1 MAKKRRKPQNAVLFH
16 HPDAIGTSRPRLMGR
31 HAAGEGFLKAFVRH
45 SGVDGFHG
53 LGFEPSHFDDFQ
65 RRIGAVD
72 DRNRPCHWAGLAD
85 MAGAGP
91 STLMLSDPLLAP
103 FAWRRRGTGNR
114 GYSLCGLNHTIAS
127 EKVMDGFGD
136 LMTAPLQPWDA
147 LICTSRPVKAAITR
161 IFDNWGDY
169 LNQRTG
175 GKIKPAMQLPVI
187 PLGVDCDAYADGEKA
202 QSDRQT
208 IRRGLGIGDD
218 DVAVLFLGRLSFHA
232 KAHPVPLYLSLEEAA
247 KRCKKRLHL
256 IQAGWFAND
265 TIKKEF
271 REGLPAFCPSVNGI
285 FLDGRE
291 ADVRFRVW
299 FAADIFT
306 SLSDNIQEAFGLT
319 PIEAMAAGLPAV
331 VSDWDGYRDT
341 VRPGIDGFTVPTW
354 MPLAQSGGD
363 LALAP
368 ETKMVPQASDRE
380 YDKYLELVS
389 QCVAV
394 DVAAAA
400 DAFATLASDADLRRR
415 MGEAGRRRARE
426 TFDWRVVVAAYQQLW
441 RDLENIRNRE
451 KELVLVRKN
460 RPPLPLRDDPFSVF
474 EAFPSHTLDG
484 DTVVSLAPVKGKSKA
499 GGWAE
504 RLEAVR
510 KRFMNVFA
518 SDALLDIKDQEAML
532 KKIEHQGP
540 LSIYSLAEVVAEER
554 LYMLARTV
562 AWLAKMGI
570 VGLKEGP
577 GPGAVPGPAS
587 AKGKGK
593 KKKGKRGAAAGL
605 ATESGSALVNLGI
618 AQRRRGA
625 IGQAVKYFRRAL
637 ENDPDDPLA
646 NNQLGELLAF
656 AGKLD
661 EAGKCFGTALKKSP
675 DYRPA
680 RRNQGQLLFLKGDYA
695 AAVSALAKAAKT
707 APGDARGDAETQ
719 YLLGVCRRYAGSPED
734 AAGHLEACLETDAG
748 RADAW
753 VQLGLAKARL
763 DDRGASR
770 EPFEKALA
778 LDPRNVPARAAVLSL
793 ETEKSGR
800 RNIAGNP
807 NGKRV
812 GLYVHAKHHYPLLK
826 PLFDAFA
833 ENHWPHLSTD
843 VRDLA
848 DFGPQVTI
856 VCDAPLERLKAL
868 APETTTVN
876 IRHGL
881 AGRNFAKRTS
891 RHADYNCV
899 SSNMARDGIVAT
911 GALPEDRIWVTGF
924 AGNDPVFGG
933 HPLPLSAAAADG
945 RKTVLYAPTHHRAF
959 TSAAMLG
966 ERVASLIGGA
976 REDLDL
982 VIKPHPRTCEFR
994 PGWMA
999 AWERLAA
1006 RDEHVHLVKD
1016 PAADI
1021 APLLMAAD
1029 VLVSDA
1035 SGVIFQYLALDRP
1048 IVLIANPQHARD
1060 KEHFDAGAIEWRWR
1074 DVGEEVTNVAD
1085 LAAAVGRALAD
1096 PGKRAGKRAEYRKL
1110 LFDDLTD
1117 GGAVG
1122 RIVEEVGGL

>member
-1 MAKKRRKPQNAVLFH
+1 
-16 HPDAIGTSRPRLMGR
+16 
-31 HAAGEGFLKAFVRH
+31 
-45 SGVDGFHG
+45 
-53 LGFEPSHFDDFQ
+53 
-65 RRIGAVD
+65 
-72 DRNRPCHWAGLAD
+72 
-85 MAGAGP
+85 
-91 STLMLSDPLLAP
+91 
-103 FAWRRRGTGNR
+103 
-114 GYSLCGLNHTIAS
+114 
-127 EKVMDGFGD
+127 
-136 LMTAPLQPWDA
+136 
-147 LICTSRPVKAAITR
+147 
-161 IFDNWGDY
+161 
-169 LNQRTG
+169 
-175 GKIKPAMQLPVI
+175 
-187 PLGVDCDAYADGEKA
+187 
-202 QSDRQT
+202 
-208 IRRGLGIGDD
+208 
-218 DVAVLFLGRLSFHA
+218 
-232 KAHPVPLYLSLEEAA
+232 
-247 KRCKKRLHL
+247 
-256 IQAGWFAND
+256 
-265 TIKKEF
+265 
-271 REGLPAFCPSVNGI
+271 
-285 FLDGRE
+285 
-291 ADVRFRVW
+291 
-299 FAADIFT
+299 
-306 SLSDNIQEAFGLT
+306 
-319 PIEAMAAGLPAV
+319 
-331 VSDWDGYRDT
+331 
-341 VRPGIDGFTVPTW
+341 
-354 MPLAQSGGD
+354 
-363 LALAP
+363 
-368 ETKMVPQASDRE
+368 
-380 YDKYLELVS
+380 
-389 QCVAV
+389 
-394 DVAAAA
+394 
-400 DAFATLASDADLRRR
+400 
-415 MGEAGRRRARE
+415 
-426 TFDWRVVVAAYQQLW
+426 
-441 RDLENIRNRE
+441 
-451 KELVLVRKN
+451 
-460 RPPLPLRDDPFSVF
+460 
-474 EAFPSHTLDG
+474 
-484 DTVVSLAPVKGKSKA
+484 
-499 GGWAE
+499 
-504 RLEAVR
+504 
-510 KRFMNVFA
+510 
-518 SDALLDIKDQEAML
+518 
-532 KKIEHQGP
+532 
-540 LSIYSLAEVVAEER
+540 
-554 LYMLARTV
+554 
-562 AWLAKMGI
+562 
-570 VGLKEGP
+570 
-577 GPGAVPGPAS
+577 
-587 AKGKGK
+587 
-593 KKKGKRGAAAGL
+593 
-605 ATESGSALVNLGI
+605 
-618 AQRRRGA
+618 
-625 IGQAVKYFRRAL
+625 
-637 ENDPDDPLA
+637 
-646 NNQLGELLAF
+646 
-656 AGKLD
+656 
-661 EAGKCFGTALKKSP
+661 
-675 DYRPA
+675 
-680 RRNQGQLLFLKGDYA
+680 
-695 AAVSALAKAAKT
+695 
-707 APGDARGDAETQ
+707 
-719 YLLGVCRRYAGSPED
+719 
-734 AAGHLEACLETDAG
+734 GHLEACLETDAG

-793 ETEKSGR
+793 EAEKSGR

>member
-16 HPDAIGTSRPRLMGR
+16 HPDAVDTSRPQLMGR
-31 HAAGEGFLKAFVRH
+31 HAAGEGFLKAFVQH

-53 LGFEPSHFDDFQ
+53 LGFEPGHFEDFQ

-72 DRNRPCHWAGLAD
+72 DQDRPCHWADLDG

-91 STLMLSDPLLAP
+91 KTLMLPDPSLAP

-127 EKVMDGFGD
+127 EKVMDSFGD

-147 LICTSRPVKAAITR
+147 LICTSNPVKATITR

-169 LNQRTG
+169 MNQRTG
-175 GKIKPAMQLPVI
+175 GKIKPAIQLPVI
-187 PLGVDCDAYADGEKA
+187 PLGVDCDDYADGDKA

-208 IRRGLGIGDD
+208 IRRGLGIGED

-232 KAHPVPLYLSLEEAA
+232 KAHPTPLYLSLEEAA
-247 KRCKKRLHL
+247 KRCKKKLHL
-256 IQAGWFAND
+256 IQAGWFSND
-265 TIKKEF
+265 AIEKEF
-271 REGLPAFCPSVNGI
+271 REGLRAFCPSVNGI

-291 ADVRFRVW
+291 PDIRFRVW
-299 FAADIFT
+299 FAADIFS
-306 SLSDNIQEAFGLT
+306 SLSDNIQETFGLT
-319 PIEAMAAGLPAV
+319 PIQAMAAGLPAV

-341 VRPGIDGFTVPTW
+341 VRPGVDGFTVPTW
-354 MPLAQSGGD
+354 MPLPQSGGD

-368 ETKMVPQASDRE
+368 ETHMVSPIRDRE
-380 YDKYLELVS
+380 YDKYLGLVS
-389 QCVAV
+389 QCTSV

-400 DAFATLASDADLRRR
+400 DAFATLASDKNLRRQ
-415 MGEAGRRRARE
+415 MGEAGRQRARE

-451 KELVLVRKN
+451 KELVPVKKN
-460 RPPLPLRDDPFSVF
+460 SPALPLRDDPFSVF

-484 DTVVSLAPVKGKSKA
+484 DTVVSLAPGIGKAKGKDKGKA
-499 GGWAE
+499 GDWAE

-510 KRFMNVFA
+510 SRFMNVFA
-518 SDALLDIKDQEAML
+518 ADALLDAKDQEAML
-532 KKIEHQGP
+532 KKIEQQGS
-540 LSIYSLAEVVAEER
+540 LNVYALAEVVAEER

-570 VGLKEGP
+570 VGLRQGP
-577 GPGAVPGPAS
+577 GPDAV
-587 AKGKGK
+587 KTKGK
-593 KKKGKRGAAAGL
+593 KKKGKPGKAADL
-605 ATESGSALVNLGI
+605 APESGSALVNLGI

-625 IGQAVKYFRRAL
+625 VGQAVKYFRRAL

-661 EAGKCFGTALKKSP
+661 EAGKCFETALKKSP
-675 DYRPA
+675 GYHPA
-680 RRNQGQLLFLKGDYA
+680 QRNQGQLKFMKGDYA
-695 AAVSALAKAAKT
+695 AAVSALAEAAKAA
-707 APGDARGDAETQ
+707 PEDVETK
-719 YLLGVCRRYAGSPED
+719 YLLGICCRYAGSPED
-734 AAGHLEACLETDAG
+734 AAGHLVACLEADAG

-753 VQLGLAKARL
+753 VQLGLARNHR
-763 DDRGASR
+763 DDTGDSR
-770 EPFEKALA
+770 EAFEKALV
-778 LDPRNVPARAAVLSL
+778 LDPQNVPARAAVLSL
-793 ETEKSGR
+793 EAEKTGR
-800 RNIAGNP
+800 RNIVGNLS
-807 NGKRV
+807 GKKI
-812 GLYVHAKHHYPLLK
+812 GLYIHAKHHFPLLK

-833 ENHWPHLSTD
+833 ENNWVHLSTD
-843 VRDLA
+843 IRDLA
-848 DFGPQVTI
+848 DFGPEVAI
-856 VCDAPLERLKAL
+856 VCDAPLERLKAM
-868 APETTTVN
+868 APETTTINV
-876 IRHGL
+876 RHGM
-881 AGRNFAKRTS
+881 AGRNFARRWD

-899 SSNMARDGIVAT
+899 SSKMERDEIVAA
-911 GALPEDRIWVTGF
+911 GAMDGDRIWITGF
-924 AGNDPVFGG
+924 PGNDPMFRGDPVQLSVGG
-933 HPLPLSAAAADG
+933 D

-966 ERVASLIGGA
+966 ERAASLIGGA

-994 PGWMA
+994 QGWIS
-999 AWERLAA
+999 AWEGLAA
-1006 RDEHVHLVKD
+1006 RDAHVHLVKN

-1021 APLLMAAD
+1021 APLLTAAD

-1048 IVLIANPQHARD
+1048 IVLITNPQHALD
-1060 KEHFDAGAIEWRWR
+1060 KERFDADAVEWQWR
-1074 DVGEEVTNVAD
+1074 DVGEEVTDVAD
-1085 LAAAVGRALAD
+1085 LAAAVDRALAD

-1117 GGAVG
+1117 GGAVR
-1122 RIVEEVGGL
+1122 RIVEEVSGL